1 MIKIRKEIVG
11 LRNMQEKL
19 ENINASL
26 VKISTHC
33 AKLETS
39 LARSVIIS
47 LDENA
52 RNQNGTGALK
62 V

>member
-1 MIKIRKEIVG
+1 
-11 LRNMQEKL
+11 MQEKL

-26 VKISTHC
+26 VKKSTHHT
-33 AKLETS
+33 KLETS

>member
-1 MIKIRKEIVG
+1 
-11 LRNMQEKL
+11 MQEKL

>member
-1 MIKIRKEIVG
+1 
-11 LRNMQEKL
+11 MQEKL

-47 LDENA
+47 IEEKVT
-52 RNQNGTGALK
+52 NQNGTGALK

>member
-1 MIKIRKEIVG
+1 
-11 LRNMQEKL
+11 MQEKL

-39 LARSVIIS
+39 LARSVIM
-47 LDENA
+47 NM